1 MMISDFTTG
10 FQTLIFLAF
19 IQSSIS
25 ATFCYL
31 HTCIHALT
39 EKCNIFRI
47 TEVKSRYC
55 AIQYSNSICSHRA
68 QADLGHALQN
78 YVFKWSSEVTH
89 QRRWYPRGAA
99 SVADRT
105 KVLGIIE
112 RYLSIFSRKDSAQ
125 RDQKSH
131 RPTCFPPH
139 PSFTGATLNSKI
151 INGVV

>member
-89 QRRWYPRGAA
+89 NSTRE
-99 SVADRT
+99 D
-105 KVLGIIE
+105 GIPGVQPLRQTE
-112 RYLSIFSRKDSAQ
+112 LRFQELQ
-125 RDQKSH
+125 RDISPFSQGKTV
-131 RPTCFPPH
+131 PKEIKKVIDPH
-139 PSFTGATLNSKI
+139 ASLLIHPLQ
-151 INGVV
+151 VPH